1 MSALAE
7 IQSRFA
13 VALANL
19 TDDVDAALAMI
30 KPSQDPK
37 FGDYQANCAM
47 PLARKAS
54 VPPRDLAQQI
64 VDAVDVSDLCEPPE
78 IAGPGFINLK
88 LREDWLTA
96 TAISLV
102 TDERLGHKAVE
113 PQTYVIDYS
122 SPNVAKPMHV
132 GHLRSSVIGAALVN
146 ILRFAGHKVISDNHI
161 GDWGTQFGMIIY
173 GYRNFVDQAAYESDS
188 VGELAR
194 LYRLVNQLADYHEAV
209 ARHPQTLDQ
218 IIANEK
224 ETADVEA
231 GDLEG
236 KARKQAL
243 KKLRSQHQSLEDAA
257 ASLCEKIEAVSGSP
271 ELLALAEAHADI
283 AKLAR
288 NETAKLHAGDKE
300 NRKLWED
307 FLPMCL
313 EALQSVYD
321 ILGLEFDYTLGES
334 FYQPMLANVVSRLR
348 DAGLATDSDGAV
360 CVFIEGNDAPFI
372 VQKTDGAF
380 TYATTDLA
388 TIQHRV
394 EEFGADAMLY
404 VVDTRQSEH
413 FDLLF
418 QTARKAGFDQVEY
431 RHVNFGTVL
440 DRNKRPYKTRSGDT
454 VGLEGLL
461 TEAVSRAHEIVCAN
475 DDAKDPEKGGPEL
488 DEETRR
494 AVAEAVGIGGI
505 KYADLHHN
513 RESDYVFDWGKMLA
527 TTGNTAAY
535 IQYAHAR
542 IHGIF
547 RKAALVPDDL
557 RNSDAAVVISHP
569 SERALI
575 VHLQSFGDAINSAIR
590 EMKPNI
596 LTQFLYDTANRLSAF
611 YRDCYVIKETDDTLR
626 NSRLLICDVV
636 RRTFSTG
643 LAVLGIE
650 TPERM

>member
-13 VALANL
+13 VALADL

-47 PLARKAS
+47 PLAKKAG

-64 VDAVDVSDLCEPPE
+64 VDAVDVSDLCEEPE

-96 TAISLV
+96 TAMSLV
-102 TDERLGHKAVE
+102 TDERLGHQAAE
-113 PQTYVIDYS
+113 PRTYVIDYS

-173 GYRNFVDQAAYESDS
+173 GYRNFVDEAAYESDS

-194 LYRLVNQLADYHEAV
+194 LYRLVNQIADYHEAV
-209 ARHPQTLDQ
+209 VRHPQTLDQ
-218 IIANEK
+218 IAANEK

-243 KKLRSQHQSLEDAA
+243 KKLRSQHQSLVDAA
-257 ASLCEKIEAVSGSP
+257 ASLCEKIEAVSDSP
-271 ELLALAEAHADI
+271 ELLALAEAHPDI
-283 AKLAR
+283 ARLAR
-288 NETAKLHAGDKE
+288 NETAKLHSGDEE
-300 NRKLWED
+300 NRKLWEE
-307 FLPMCL
+307 FLPKCL
-313 EALQSVYD
+313 KALQSVYD

-360 CVFIEGNDAPFI
+360 CVFIEGNEAPFI

-440 DRNKRPYKTRSGDT
+440 DQNKRPYKTRSGDT

-494 AVAEAVGIGGI
+494 AVADAVGIGGI

-513 RESDYVFDWGKMLA
+513 RESDYVFDWDKMLA

-535 IQYAHAR
+535 IQYANAR

-547 RKAALVPDDL
+547 RKASLNPDDL

-569 SERALI
+569 SERALL

-596 LTQFLYDTANRLSAF
+596 LTQFLYDTADRLSAF
-611 YRDCYVIKETDDTLR
+611 YRDCYVIKETDETLR

-643 LAVLGIE
+643 LALLGIE

>member
-13 VALANL
+13 VALADL

-47 PLARKAS
+47 PLARKAD

-64 VDAVDVSDLCEPPE
+64 VDAVDVSDLCEAPE

-96 TAISLV
+96 AAMSLV
-102 TDERLGHKAVE
+102 SDERLGHQAAE

-209 ARHPQTLDQ
+209 ARHPETLDQ
-218 IIANEK
+218 IAANEK

-243 KKLRSQHQSLEDAA
+243 KKLRSQHQSLVDAA
-257 ASLCEKIEAVSGSP
+257 ASLREKIEAVSGSP
-271 ELLALAEAHADI
+271 ELLTLAEAHPDI

-288 NETAKLHAGDKE
+288 NETAKLHSGDEE
-300 NRKLWED
+300 NHKLWEE
-307 FLPMCL
+307 FLPKCL

-360 CVFIEGNDAPFI
+360 CVFIEGNEAPFI

-440 DRNKRPYKTRSGDT
+440 DQNKRPYKTRSGDT

-475 DDAKDPEKGGPEL
+475 DDAKEGGPEL

-494 AVAEAVGIGGI
+494 AVADAVGIGGI

-527 TTGNTAAY
+527 TTGDTATY
-535 IQYAHAR
+535 IQYANAR

-547 RKAALVPDDL
+547 RKAVIDRGQLAS
-557 RNSDAAVVISHP
+557 SDSAVLISHP
-569 SERALI
+569 AERALI
-575 VHLQSFGDAINSAIR
+575 VHLQSFGDAIESAIR

-596 LTQFLYDTANRLSAF
+596 LTQFLFETANRFTTFYNNCTVAKEPDEQLRVSRMKLCDLSG
-611 YRDCYVIKETDDTLR
+611 RTLVAGMA
-626 NSRLLICDVV
+626 LL
-636 RRTFSTG
+636 
-643 LAVLGIE
+643 AIE
-650 TPERM
+650 MPERM